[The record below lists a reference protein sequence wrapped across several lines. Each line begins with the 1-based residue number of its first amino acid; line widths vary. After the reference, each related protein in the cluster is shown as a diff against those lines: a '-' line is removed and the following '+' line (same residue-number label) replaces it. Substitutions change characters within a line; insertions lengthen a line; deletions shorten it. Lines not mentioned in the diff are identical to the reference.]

1 MSKLIKQM
9 QMDALDKAFT
19 GVRDLV
25 VLSVKGLSSQAEHGL
40 RMALRKK
47 KVSLHVVKNSLARL
61 VFQKMGLKAADD
73 PKYWLGPTTLAWGT
87 DSLGE
92 LSRAVDAELRNAKT
106 APVYKEKVTVKGA
119 IAEGQALD
127 FDIAVKLP
135 TRAEAIGS
143 VLAAI
148 LGPAGAIAGCLTGPA
163 AQIAGQVQAIAEK
176 KEEAPAATSA

>member
-1 MSKLIKQM
+1 MSKVIKQM
-9 QMDALDKAFT
+9 QMDALGKTFD

-25 VLSVKGLSSQAEHGL
+25 VLSVTGLSSQAEHGL

-61 VFQKMGLKAADD
+61 VFKQMGLAAAEE
-73 PKYWLGPTTLAWGT
+73 PKFWLDPTTLAFGT

-92 LSRAVDAELRNAKT
+92 LSRAVDAELKNAKT
-106 APVYKEKVTVKGA
+106 APLYKDKVRIKGA
-119 IAEGQALD
+119 IAEGQPID
-127 FDIAVKLP
+127 FDTAVNLP

-143 VLAAI
+143 LLAAI

-163 AQIAGQVQAIAEK
+163 SQIAGQVQAIAEK
-176 KEEAPAATSA
+176 TPEAPAATPA